1 MVRAPTSS
9 TGCEVMRP
17 SRLHAK
23 DGLTLRIQTQKEM
36 RNAKMNERSKDH
48 RGAQERAAAR
58 SLVTVYPV
66 AGASRSLRSLLRCAS
81 PRFAGDTPAAG
92 ANE

>member
-1 MVRAPTSS
+1 MWL
-9 TGCEVMRP
+9 

-36 RNAKMNERSKDH
+36 RNAKMNERDKDH
-48 RGAQERAAAR
+48 RGSQERAGAR
-58 SLVTVYPV
+58 SFDTLTPV

-81 PRFAGDTPAAG
+81 PRFAGDTPATG

>member
-1 MVRAPTSS
+1 M
-9 TGCEVMRP
+9 E
-17 SRLHAK
+17 K

-48 RGAQERAAAR
+48 RGSSQERARAR
-58 SLVTVYPV
+58 SLVIVYPA

-81 PRFAGDTPAAG
+81 PRFAGDTLAAG

>member
-1 MVRAPTSS
+1 
-9 TGCEVMRP
+9 MRP

-36 RNAKMNERSKDH
+36 RNAKMNERGKDH
-48 RGAQERAAAR
+48 TGAQERAAAR
-58 SLVTVYPV
+58 SLVTVYP
-66 AGASRSLRSLLRCAS
+66 
-81 PRFAGDTPAAG
+81 AAG